1 MGKLF
6 LIFRT
11 NITLIQV
18 FILIGM
24 LLISMGCEEGTKD
37 DDDND
42 DQDEEEYQTV
52 TIGTQ
57 VWMAKN
63 LNVTHYRNGD
73 AIPNVTDGAQWYG
86 LTSGAYCDYGNDPNN
101 ATTYGRLYNWY
112 AVTDSRELAPEG
124 WHIPSDAEWATLVNY
139 LGGSGSAGSK
149 LKEVGN
155 SHWVD
160 SNTDAT
166 NESGFTA
173 MPGGYRT
180 TGIQG
185 NFMYL
190 GYYAKFWT
198 NAITPFPIMYY
209 LNSAM
214 TQCVQDYNNC
224 GKMYG
229 FSVRCVKD

>member
-11 NITLIQV
+11 NFTLIQV
-18 FILIGM
+18 FVLILM

-37 DDDND
+37 DDDDD

-57 VWMAKN
+57 VWMSKN
-63 LNVTHYRNGD
+63 LNITHYRNGD
-73 AIPNVTDGAQWYG
+73 AIPNVTDGAEWYG

-112 AVTDSRELAPEG
+112 AVTDSRGLAPEG
-124 WHIPSDAEWATLVNY
+124 WHIPSDAEWATLINY
-139 LGGSGSAGSK
+139 LGGRDLAGSK
-149 LKEVGN
+149 LKETGN
-155 SHWVD
+155 THWLTE
-160 SNTDAT
+160 NTDAT

-173 MPGGYRT
+173 LPGGYRT
-180 TGIQG
+180 TGILG

-198 NAITPFPIMYY
+198 SAVTPFPIMYY